1 MSPAVVDV
9 EASPAKV
16 RKRMAVPVAAK
27 KTVEASPV
35 VVNAGPPTKNICE
48 KRGILVAAQK
58 AGLASPASVDPPEKT
73 CGRREAPVTV
83 QEVDGMSTLAV
94 SAEATLGRAVEK
106 KVALVA
112 AQKAGEVSLAA
123 VDAGAPSLI
132 DSKMSAPVTIHKAGE
147 LSSMGWMLG

>member
-1 MSPAVVDV
+1 
-9 EASPAKV
+9 
-16 RKRMAVPVAAK
+16 MAVPVAAK
-27 KTVEASPV
+27 KTVEPSSV

-48 KRGILVAAQK
+48 KGGILVAAQK
-58 AGLASPASVDPPEKT
+58 VGLASPASVDPPEKT
-73 CGRREAPVTV
+73 CGRGEAPVTV

-94 SAEATLGRAVEK
+94 SAKATPGRADEK

-132 DSKMSAPVTIHKAGE
+132 DSKMSAPVAIHKAGE